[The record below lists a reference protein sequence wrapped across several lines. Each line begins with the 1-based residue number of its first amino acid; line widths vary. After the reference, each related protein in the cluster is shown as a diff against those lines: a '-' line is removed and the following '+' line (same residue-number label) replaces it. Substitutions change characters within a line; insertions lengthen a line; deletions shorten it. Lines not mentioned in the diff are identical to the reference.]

1 MCGAKSESRNLCMT
15 RDYWDR
21 TAIIWSSTQP
31 PWFGAATPTVARA
44 GGSLGKNSRYTLLYA
59 SKS

>member
-1 MCGAKSESRNLCMT
+1 MT